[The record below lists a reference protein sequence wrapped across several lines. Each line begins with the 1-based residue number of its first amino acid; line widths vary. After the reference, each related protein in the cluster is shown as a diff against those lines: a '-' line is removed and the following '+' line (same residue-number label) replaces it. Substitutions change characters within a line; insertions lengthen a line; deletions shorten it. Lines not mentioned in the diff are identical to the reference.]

1 MFRSKRKA
9 EDRYSVLNTFNHIY
23 QEEKNTLSRD
33 WEQVQIEQFYQMF
46 QLAAL
51 VSVTQAALSFALSSK
66 QSSIKE
72 HNSLLF

>member
-1 MFRSKRKA
+1 MFRSKRKV

-23 QEEKNTLSRD
+23 QEEKNILSRD

-51 VSVTQAALSFALSSK
+51 VSVTQAALFICFVL
-66 QSSIKE
+66 
-72 HNSLLF
+72 